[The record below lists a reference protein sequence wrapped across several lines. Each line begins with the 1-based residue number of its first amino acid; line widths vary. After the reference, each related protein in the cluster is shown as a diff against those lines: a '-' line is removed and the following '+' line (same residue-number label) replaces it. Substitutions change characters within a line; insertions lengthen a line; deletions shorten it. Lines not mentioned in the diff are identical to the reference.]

1 MSQRMGGRIQARC
14 PRSLDGKG
22 QSACPE
28 AIPESRR
35 ESEVKI
41 LILWFQSAV
50 FDAWMQGR
58 WVIDMRSVRF
68 INCFMPEK
76 KPPSGAEK

>member
-1 MSQRMGGRIQARC
+1 M
-14 PRSLDGKG
+14 
-22 QSACPE
+22 
-28 AIPESRR
+28 
-35 ESEVKI
+35 KI